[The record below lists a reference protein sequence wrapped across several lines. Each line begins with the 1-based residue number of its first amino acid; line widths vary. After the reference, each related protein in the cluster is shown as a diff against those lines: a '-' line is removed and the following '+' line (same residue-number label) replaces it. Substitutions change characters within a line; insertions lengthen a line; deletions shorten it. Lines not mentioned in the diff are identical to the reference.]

1 MLTLATNHANSNQ
14 WDLYRYLHAYTT
26 HARVYRFR
34 LLRLLLLRRLL
45 SSFFL
50 LLRRLRLLFLGL
62 DLRRLRP
69 LGLDLRRL
77 LSSFLLLRRLGDFLV
92 LLRLLSSSLGLL
104 LRLRLLSSSFSL
116 LLRLR
121 LLSSSFSSLSL
132 LSSPDFFLRL
142 PPPAPP
148 PGAGVVGAHLGSVD
162 GGAVP
167 PHILWSLSPIG
178 GHVMSPRAVPE
189 PAPHAASGDSNAHF
203 LHSQKPKGVY
213 ALTENL

>member
-14 WDLYRYLHAYTT
+14 WDLYRYFHAYTT

-77 LSSFLLLRRLGDFLV
+77 LSS
-92 LLRLLSSSLGLL
+92 
-104 LRLRLLSSSFSL
+104 SFS
-116 LLRLR
+116 
-121 LLSSSFSSLSL
+121 FSSL
-132 LSSPDFFLRL
+132 LSSPDFLRL
-142 PPPAPP
+142 SPPAPP
-148 PGAGVVGAHLGSVD
+148 PPGAGVGAHLGSVD

-178 GHVMSPRAVPE
+178 GHVMSERDVPE

-213 ALTENL
+213 ALTEKLVDAWWTARLRTPLCCCL

>member
-69 LGLDLRRL
+69 LGLDLRLRL
-77 LSSFLLLRRLGDFLV
+77 LSSFFALRRLGDFLV
-92 LLRLLSSSLGLL
+92 L
-104 LRLRLLSSSFSL
+104 LRLLSSSFSL

-132 LSSPDFFLRL
+132 LSSPDFLRL
-142 PPPAPP
+142 SPPAPP
-148 PGAGVVGAHLGSVD
+148 PPGAGVGAHLGSVD

-178 GHVMSPRAVPE
+178 GHVMSERDVPE

>member
-1 MLTLATNHANSNQ
+1 MLTLSTIHANSNQ

-34 LLRLLLLRRLL
+34 LLRLLLRRRLL
-45 SSFFL
+45 SSFFA
-50 LLRRLRLLFLGL
+50 
-62 DLRRLRP
+62 
-69 LGLDLRRL
+69 
-77 LSSFLLLRRLGDFLV
+77 LRRLGDFLV
-92 LLRLLSSSLGLL
+92 LLRLLSSFLGLL

-132 LSSPDFFLRL
+132 LSSPDFLRL
-142 PPPAPP
+142 SPPAPP
-148 PGAGVVGAHLGSVD
+148 PPGAGVGAHLGSVD

-178 GHVMSPRAVPE
+178 GHVMSERDVPE